1 MKEILR
7 TERLILREMCED
19 DLAALTAMLGDAETM
34 YAYEHAFSAAE
45 IRAWLDNQYR
55 RYREDGFGLWAVVL
69 KSTDRVIGQC
79 GLTAQKCGGKE
90 VIEVGYLFA
99 RAFWRNGYATE
110 AARACRDLAFDKF
123 GAGEVFAIIRD
134 NNFASHAVARRC
146 GMTARGTIVK
156 HYYGMDMPHIVF
168 SVKREQLIA
177 P

>member
-7 TERLILREMCED
+7 TERLILRETTED
-19 DLAALTAMLGDAETM
+19 DIGELTAILGDAETM

-69 KSTDRVIGQC
+69 KETGEMIGQC
-79 GLTAQKCGGKE
+79 GLTVQNCGGKE

-99 RAFWRNGYATE
+99 RAFWHNGYATE
-110 AARACRDLAFDKF
+110 AARACRDLAFRQF
-123 GAGEVFAIIRD
+123 GVDEVFSIIRD
-134 NNFASHAVARRC
+134 NNSASQAVALRN

-156 HYYGMDMPHIVF
+156 HYYGMEMPHIVF
-168 SVKREQLIA
+168 SIEREEL
-177 P
+177 

>member
-7 TERLILREMCED
+7 TERLTLREMCED
-19 DLAALTAMLGDAETM
+19 DLGALTAILGDAETM
-34 YAYEHAFSAAE
+34 YAYEHAFCAAE

-69 KSTDRVIGQC
+69 KATGSVIGQC
-79 GLTAQKCGGKE
+79 GLTVQNCGGKE
-90 VIEVGYLFA
+90 LIEVGYLFE
-99 RAFWRNGYATE
+99 RAFWHNGYATE

-123 GAGEVFAIIRD
+123 GADEVFAIVRD
-134 NNFASHAVARRC
+134 SNFASPAVARRC

-168 SVKREQLIA
+168 SIKREER
-177 P
+177 